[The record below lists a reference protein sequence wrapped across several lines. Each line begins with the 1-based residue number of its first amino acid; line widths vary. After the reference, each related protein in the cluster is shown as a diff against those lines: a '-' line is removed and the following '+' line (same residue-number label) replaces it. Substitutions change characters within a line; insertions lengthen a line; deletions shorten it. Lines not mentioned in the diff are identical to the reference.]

1 MIRQALTEIQT
12 LLPSTV
18 LLRAAPVQDHL
29 QDLPVEEQ
37 KLVAHAVTSRRHEFS
52 SARFLAHQLLEE
64 LGEPRLPL
72 LAQADRAPAW
82 PKHVI
87 GSLSHS
93 RTWAAAAVCLADH
106 ELLGIGVDIEDQRP
120 LEEHLFAELL
130 TPTELRVL
138 RTTVTPQEQSA
149 RVLAIFSLKEAL
161 YKCMAPLGN
170 AELGFHAVE
179 VDFSN
184 CESVA
189 DSVNGVL
196 RPRLVPQTD
205 LLRRLPSKQAPEA
218 YFLQRSD
225 VLFSVV
231 TLTAARGENL

>member
-1 MIRQALTEIQT
+1 
-12 LLPSTV
+12 
-18 LLRAAPVQDHL
+18 
-29 QDLPVEEQ
+29 
-37 KLVAHAVTSRRHEFS
+37 
-52 SARFLAHQLLEE
+52 
-64 LGEPRLPL
+64 
-72 LAQADRAPAW
+72 
-82 PKHVI
+82 
-87 GSLSHS
+87 
-93 RTWAAAAVCLADH
+93 
-106 ELLGIGVDIEDQRP
+106 
-120 LEEHLFAELL
+120 
-130 TPTELRVL
+130 
-138 RTTVTPQEQSA
+138 
-149 RVLAIFSLKEAL
+149 
-161 YKCMAPLGN
+161 MAPLGN